1 MLLAIFALV
10 FMATVFLPGP
20 LIVLLIANTLI
31 GLFLSLLQIGITLF
45 PKFRLRRRGKEYRP
59 FVSVLVPAHN
69 EPPLLLIETLE
80 ALSRLRYDNYEVLV
94 IDNNT
99 DDTAVWKPVER
110 FSLFLGRKFRFLH
123 VENLEGFKAGALN
136 YALER
141 VNPQSEYIAVV
152 DADYIV
158 QPNFLSMAVSYFTH
172 RDIAL
177 VQFPQAYRNSNELNQ
192 PIADEYRHFF
202 KIYMNMANHLDC
214 VPSTGTVSIYRRD
227 ALRSISGFRA
237 EAITEDADAGLRFYA
252 AGFRGVY
259 VDRAVGQ
266 GLMPYDIGAY
276 RKQKGRW
283 ALGNAQ
289 SIKMLFSLFG
299 RIPFRSWIGFLSHL
313 TAWDHL
319 NFLPFAVLA
328 GYALVVTP
336 LVPTTELH
344 KILLNVASISIFVTI
359 LSKMILFLFTFRG
372 EKRGVSRA
380 LKAFVVHMGMTFLYS
395 EALMTLL
402 FKRRLKFE
410 RTNKFIFESVP
421 SLLKSTYKELILGSW
436 FLLGAVEAIV
446 FGSRYITIVVFSI
459 SAFALLSIF
468 YVYWHIRPTL
478 SISKELLR
486 DAERKYRDY
495 LFGVS

>member
-1 MLLAIFALV
+1 MLLLIFALV
-10 FMATVFLPGP
+10 FVATVLVPGP
-20 LIVLLIANTLI
+20 LLALLVANTLI

-45 PKFRLRRRGKEYRP
+45 PKFKLRRRSKEYRP
-59 FVSVLVPAHN
+59 FVTVLVPAHN
-69 EPPLLLIETLE
+69 EPPLLLIQTLE
-80 ALSRLRYDNYEVLV
+80 ALSHLQYDNYEVLV

-99 DDTAVWKPVER
+99 ADAAVWKPVEH
-110 FSLFLGRKFRFLH
+110 FSLSLGRKFRFLH
-123 VENLEGFKAGALN
+123 VENLVGFKAGALN
-136 YALER
+136 YGLER
-141 VNPQSEYIAVV
+141 VNPESKYVAVV
-152 DADYIV
+152 DADYVV
-158 QPNFLSMAVSYFTH
+158 QPNFLSTAVSYFTH

-214 VPSTGTVSIYRRD
+214 VPSTGTVSIYSRD
-227 ALRSISGFRA
+227 ALRSINGFRA

-259 VDRAVGQ
+259 VDRPVGQ
-266 GLMPYDIGAY
+266 GLMPYDIEAY
-276 RKQKGRW
+276 RKQKARW

-289 SIKMLFSLFG
+289 SIKTLFSLFG

-336 LVPTTELH
+336 LIPTTELH
-344 KILLNVASISIFVTI
+344 KMLLNVASVSIFITI
-359 LSKMILFLFTFRG
+359 LSKLVLFLVTFRG
-372 EKRGVSRA
+372 EKRGISRA
-380 LKAFVVHMGMTFLYS
+380 LKALVVHMGMTFLYS

-402 FKRRLKFE
+402 FRRKLVFE
-410 RTNKFIFESVP
+410 RTNKFLFGSVP
-421 SLLKSTYKELILGSW
+421 NVLRSTYKELILGTW
-436 FLLGAVEAIV
+436 FLLGAFEAIV
-446 FGSRYITIVVFSI
+446 FGSRYITVAVFSI
-459 SAFALLSIF
+459 SAFALLSIY

-478 SISKELLR
+478 SISRELLR
-486 DAERKYRDY
+486 EKNEHMNR
-495 LFGVS
+495 GNP